1 MIRAIFRDGKIEP
14 LDPLPAHW
22 GEGRE
27 LQIIEAEPS
36 DDPEEIERWWKELND
51 FRNEPDDPEDWQ
63 RFEAALAEANRV
75 AKDQVRKEMGL
86 D

>member
-1 MIRAIFRDGKIEP
+1 MIRAIDRDGKIEP
-14 LDPLPAHW
+14 LDPRPAHW

-36 DDPEEIERWWKELND
+36 DDPEEIEKWWNEL
-51 FRNEPDDPEDWQ
+51 RNGPDDPEDWQ
-63 RFEAALAEANRV
+63 RFEAALAEADRV